1 LTATARARL
10 GVLALLV
17 GCLSA
22 CLSVPA
28 PDATLDAPGDLS
40 FGTARIS
47 AQTDGEDTM
56 IITVD
61 NDSRA
66 PVGVAV
72 EVPPVVIAMRT
83 TVERTVTGYTE
94 QTVCEG
100 EVCRVVRVPV
110 YADVS
115 GETAVYAD
123 LEISSKSLSIEAGG
137 TARVTL
143 RLRNRGDARTPYVVS
158 ARLTVDDGEAVRV
171 ARVDFR
177 FGA

>member
-28 PDATLDAPGDLS
+28 PDATLDAPGELS
-40 FGTARIS
+40 LGAARIS
-47 AQTDGEDTM
+47 AQTDGDGAM
-56 IITVD
+56 IVTVD
-61 NDSRA
+61 NGSRA
-66 PVGVAV
+66 LFGVAID
-72 EVPPVVIAMRT
+72 VPLVVIAMRT
-83 TVERTVTGYTE
+83 TVEKTVTGYTE

-110 YADVS
+110 YADVPR
-115 GETAVYAD
+115 ETAVYAD
-123 LEISSKSLSIEAGG
+123 LEVSPPSLSIEAGG
-137 TARVTL
+137 TARITL
-143 RLRNRGDARTPYVVS
+143 RLRNRADVGAPFVLS